1 MQRMDRH
8 HWNTSR
14 VREPLSD
21 RNLYVFLLGDI
32 PIDEPVRW
40 RLFYLEGKWGM
51 R

>member
-8 HWNTSR
+8 HRDTSSI
-14 VREPLSD
+14 RERLSD

-40 RLFYLEGKWGM
+40 PFFYLEEIWA
-51 R
+51 